1 MNEIKELLVE
11 IVDLLSIQ
19 NANAKDVL
27 SVEEAAKILKVSKAQ
42 IYRLTQNRELPYFC
56 PAGKKYYFRRE
67 DLSNYLTR
75 NRTASAEEL
84 EAQAN
89 KFINRKRRGL

>member
-11 IVDLLSIQ
+11 IVDLLSTQ
-19 NANAKDVL
+19 NLNEKDIL
-27 SVEEAAKILKVSKAQ
+27 SVEDAAKVLGVSKAH

-67 DLSNYLTR
+67 DLTNYLTR
-75 NRTASAEEL
+75 NRTASTIEI

-89 KFINRKRRGL
+89 KFINRKRRQI

>member
-1 MNEIKELLVE
+1 MNEIKEMLAE
-11 IVDLLSIQ
+11 IVDLLSTQ
-19 NANAKDVL
+19 NLNGKDIL
-27 SVEEAAKILKVSKAQ
+27 SVEEAAKMLNVSKAH

-89 KFINRKRRGL
+89 KFINRKRRGV

>member
-27 SVEEAAKILKVSKAQ
+27 NVEEAAKILKVSKAQ

-67 DLSNYLTR
+67 DLMNFLTR
-75 NRTASAEEL
+75 NRTATTSEI

-89 KFINRKRRGL
+89 KFINRRRRGV